1 MVSVNKI
8 GGKANERVME
18 LSGLSTDVK
27 PIGEVDGV
35 KIVNGSEFIEMDTCN
50 VFMYDEENQRWLEL

>member
-1 MVSVNKI
+1 MVSICSI
-8 GGKANERVME
+8 GEKANDRVLE
-18 LSGLSTDVK
+18 LAGLSTDAK

-35 KIVNGSEFIEMDTCN
+35 RIINGSTFIEMDTCN

>member
-1 MVSVNKI
+1 MVSISKVGDKSND
-8 GGKANERVME
+8 RVLE

-35 KIVNGSEFIEMDTCN
+35 KLVNGSTFFEMDTCN
-50 VFMYDEENQRWLEL
+50 VFMYDAENQRWLEL